1 MSAAPQPPKLP
12 SSPALSKFETLI
24 LDKLWRA
31 TIKPRLDEAWATAKT
46 KLLDALQGKPL
57 LVIGS
62 VVGAIDAYLL
72 NGPKPRTSEHTKFLT
87 DAQKFLANLQQTIDK
102 ILAPP
107 KPISDKARKVLVGIV
122 TLAGFLG
129 LYQAV
134 KKA

>member
-1 MSAAPQPPKLP
+1 MNVPPQPPKLP
-12 SSPALSKFETLI
+12 PPTLSKFETL
-24 LDKLWRA
+24 LLEKLWRS
-31 TIKPRLDEAWATAKT
+31 IVKPRLDQAWATAKT

-62 VVGAIDAYLL
+62 MVGAIDAYLL
-72 NGPKPRTSEHTKFLT
+72 SGPKPRSSEQTKFLT
-87 DAQKFLANLQQTIDK
+87 DAQKLLANLQQTIDK

-107 KPISDKARKVLVGIV
+107 KPISDKARKVLVGVV

>member
-1 MSAAPQPPKLP
+1 M
-12 SSPALSKFETLI
+12 SKFETLL

-31 TIKPRLDEAWATAKT
+31 TIKPRLDQAWAVAKT

-72 NGPKPRTSEHTKFLT
+72 SGPKPRSSEHTKFLV
-87 DAQKFLANLQQTIDK
+87 DAQKLLTNLQQTIDK

-107 KPISDKARKVLVGIV
+107 KPMSDKARKVLAGIV
-122 TLAGFLG
+122 TMAGFLG